1 MTVLGWYKSL
11 KEKKESERWKKLISK
26 IQDDIA
32 GDKLTIMGYHSVI
45 MDVVVFRNKYGL
57 NYEKYVEL
65 ADLPR
70 AITKLIYNKL
80 YDNSFNI
87 DDLNSLTSYIIIS
100 DYQKA
105 LFDFNCYFKKIV
117 SPEYFFE
124 KTFWDAI
131 VTDKLFLSKMYTEQF
146 MIWIKNSFFVLPE
159 KEDIDECK
167 NVNCCAYFL
176 TFFALAFM
184 LKLEPNLG
192 YAKYKEAIQ
201 QYNDKPEIVFVFHLV
216 MFYIMRNLNSVNCTY
231 FEQHNSLMAYQEVL
245 EQFEE
250 DRKSWFKVDVSSFS
264 KSFEKSFKETLIKIV
279 YDNCKNSQNEIYN
292 AECALASEILGEEFG
307 ADEEWQTAI
316 SEIDKLCSEVFTR

>member
-1 MTVLGWYKSL
+1 MKVFGWYKSL
-11 KEKKESERWKKLISK
+11 KKNKESECWKKLISK

-32 GDKLTIMGYHSVI
+32 GDKLTIMGYHSAI
-45 MDVVVFRNKYGL
+45 MDVVIFRNKYGL

-87 DDLNSLTSYIIIS
+87 DDLNSLTSYIIIN

-105 LFDFNCYFKKIV
+105 LFDFDCYFKNIV

-131 VTDKLFLSKMYTEQF
+131 VTDKLFLNKTHTEQF
-146 MIWIKNSFFVLPE
+146 MIWIKNSFFISPE
-159 KEDIDECK
+159 KENFDECK

-201 QYNDKPEIVFVFHLV
+201 QYNNKPEILFIFHLV
-216 MFYIMRNLNSVNCTY
+216 MFYVMRNLNSVNCTY

-245 EQFEE
+245 EQFEK
-250 DRKSWFKVDVSSFS
+250 DRKSWFKVDASRFS

-292 AECALASEILGEEFG
+292 AECTLASEILGEEFG